1 MCEAR
6 AKTGLTD
13 RQRFSVLGRIVTF
26 AFSLPGLLTINH
38 PPEIFLSLLFLVYLY
53 LIFKPSRQNRLPLRT
68 FIWLAPAIVL
78 TNALLGPEPKFF
90 NLFSVTGAAT
100 GILLLYRLLWLI
112 LLAAILIPQNQLLDI
127 LNPLLGAR
135 SSSFLNVTLQLVPTF
150 ADIRITE
157 LRHLP
162 DAIARRIVLAQSKT
176 LIAPPPTVS
185 PVNRIKLLP
194 LDALTIFPAAFG
206 CALSFFF

>member
-1 MCEAR
+1 MRPER

-26 AFSLPGLLTINH
+26 TFSLPGLLTINH
-38 PPEIFLSLLFLVYLY
+38 PPEILFSLLFLGYLY
-53 LIFKPSRQNRLPLRT
+53 LIVKPTGKSHIRLRT

-78 TNALLGPEPKFF
+78 TNSLLNPGPKLF

-100 GILLLYRLLWLI
+100 GILLLYRLLWGV
-112 LLAAILIPQNQLLDI
+112 LLATILIPQDQLLDTLI
-127 LNPLLGAR
+127 PIFGAKF
-135 SSSFLNVTLQLVPTF
+135 SSFLNATLQLVPTF

-162 DAIARRIVLAQSKT
+162 DAIARRLALAQRKT
-176 LIAPPPTVS
+176 LIPS
-185 PVNRIKLLP
+185 PASPCNHLKLLP
-194 LDALTIFPAAFG
+194 IDALIIFPAAAG
-206 CALSFFF
+206 CLCSFFF